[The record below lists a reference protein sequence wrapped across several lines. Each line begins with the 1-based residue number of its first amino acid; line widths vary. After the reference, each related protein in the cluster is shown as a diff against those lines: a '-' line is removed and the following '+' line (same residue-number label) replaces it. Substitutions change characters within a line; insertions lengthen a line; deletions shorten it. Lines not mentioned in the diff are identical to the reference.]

1 MSFISV
7 NFGYNQSKLF
17 GTNCEIAPLMDAIHD
32 ECFKEMRQKLVD
44 REEFFNKEIATFKK
58 E

>member
-1 MSFISV
+1 LI
-7 NFGYNQSKLF
+7 
-17 GTNCEIAPLMDAIHD
+17 DAIHS
-32 ECFKEMRQKLVD
+32 ECFKDMKSKLNE